1 MCDLGTAPFLF
12 SAIKNIC
19 QDLGHL
25 GVLSEDFLRDKGREA
40 SMLLGFYLK
49 TGPRQVNPDRFWWIR
64 LPSALGIA
72 GICLL
77 CSDNL
82 MERLNYLQY

>member
-1 MCDLGTAPFLF
+1 
-12 SAIKNIC
+12 
-19 QDLGHL
+19 
-25 GVLSEDFLRDKGREA
+25 
-40 SMLLGFYLK
+40 MLLGFYLE
-49 TGPRQVNPDRFWWIR
+49 TGLKQVNPDRFWWIK

-72 GICLL
+72 GMCLL